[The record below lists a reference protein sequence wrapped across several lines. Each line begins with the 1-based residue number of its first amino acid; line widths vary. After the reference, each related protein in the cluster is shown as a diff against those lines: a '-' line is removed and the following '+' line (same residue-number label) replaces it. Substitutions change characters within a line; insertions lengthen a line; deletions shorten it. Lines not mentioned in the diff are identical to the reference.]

1 MKYRYPMAWV
11 AAITLDLAGCG
22 NDSTSPEPTPPTGD
36 VDYYTRTEVHPEGQ
50 VVQTA
55 NGYTV
60 DGALHLDS
68 EAGRTSFLNAQLDV
82 QFDSE
87 GRLSSVSGRA
97 EIPPPS
103 DRVSFANPIQADV
116 GFFTGKFLNDN
127 RDLPILLKDKLEY
140 FIFYFAV
147 VVEMRIRDD
156 DSATEAPL
164 TISAPVGGQVLMVT
178 EYTDPMWFVYGEQDL
193 AGAVGNGT
201 SWRGRLPYVPS
212 RPAKDIYSFD
222 GKSIRVGKFEVKEIF
237 EIEGTIIEGTHAGI
251 HLMFDPIDADLDAG
265 YGYGINGAMNLSLP
279 VKDVVEFGLPIAEGS
294 AAIRAE
300 ASTSNGV
307 FAGAFIDG
315 VADAGQW
322 WPDFI
327 PIRPVANLAVRGL
340 VETTGAF
347 DLRVHGE
354 YGIEAF
360 EAPQKLVGDFH
371 LTPEAL
377 TLAGAVVTG
386 DATYQL
392 TGVVTGSETTIIA
405 APPQPLL
412 ERISGAVNTELEE
425 SIAEAQQAWE
435 DLQEATANYEL
446 ELSLRGLRAVLPS
459 AIDFAKREMSR
470 QIDARLAEHQ
480 GTIYYSSLRD
490 FLYREDDKYYAI
502 LDNLKALALATHD
515 SDAWRAAIEAALRTA
530 ASYAFFDETF
540 RYIVLGQTLATVHI
554 RVPILSESQVAQ
566 INFAA
571 NNVRY
576 IKETWDVKVR
586 AQEIY
591 DRIPHREIFERV
603 RDDIRNGVVAIPS
616 ITEIGYVQPHLSPD
630 IALFAT
636 IGGVRHDL
644 GAANLFDLA
653 EMSATLA
660 AKVVSILIGG

>member
-1 MKYRYPMAWV
+1 MKPRKAMLSV
-11 AAITLDLAGCG
+11 AAVTFMLAGCG
-22 NDSTSPEPTPPTGD
+22 EDSTSPEPTPPPED
-36 VDYYTRTEVHPEGQ
+36 VHHYTRTDLHPEGQ
-50 VVQTA
+50 VVETA

-60 DGALHLDS
+60 QGALHVDNES
-68 EAGRTSFLNAQLDV
+68 GQTSFLNAALNV
-82 QFDSE
+82 QFDNE
-87 GRLSSVSGRA
+87 GRLSSVSGSA
-97 EIPPPS
+97 QIPPPS
-103 DRVSFANPIQADV
+103 DRVSFADPIQADV

-127 RDLPILLKDKLEY
+127 RELPILLKDKLEY

-147 VVEMRIRDD
+147 AVEMRIRDD
-156 DSATEAPL
+156 DSATEAAL

-178 EYTDPMWFVYGEQDL
+178 DYTDPMYFVYGEQDL
-193 AGAVGNGT
+193 VGAAGNGT
-201 SWRGRLPYVPS
+201 SWRGRLPYVPI
-212 RPAKDIYSFD
+212 RPAQDIYSFD
-222 GKSIRVGKFEVKEIF
+222 GKSIRVGKFEVKQIF

-294 AAIRAE
+294 AAIRGQ
-300 ASTSNGV
+300 ASTSSGV

-315 VADAGQW
+315 VADAFQW
-322 WPDFI
+322 WPNII
-327 PIRPVANLAVRGL
+327 PIKPVATLSVQGL

-347 DLRVHGE
+347 DLHLHGE
-354 YGIEAF
+354 YGLEAF
-360 EAPQKLVGDFH
+360 ESPQKLVGDFH

-412 ERISGAVNTELEE
+412 ERISSAVNTELED

-435 DLQEATANYEL
+435 DLQEATADYEF
-446 ELSLRGLRAVLPS
+446 ELSLRGLRAALLP
-459 AIDFAKREMSR
+459 AIDFAKREISR
-470 QIDARLAEHQ
+470 QINARLAEHQ
-480 GTIYYSSLRD
+480 GRVYYDALRD
-490 FLYREDDKYYAI
+490 FIYNADNKYYSA
-502 LDNLKALALATHD
+502 LDNLRAQALATQD

-530 ASYAFFDETF
+530 ASYAWFDETF
-540 RYIVLGQTLATVHI
+540 EYKILGQTVATVRI
-554 RVPILSESQVAQ
+554 RIHILSDEQVAQ
-566 INFAA
+566 INLAA

-576 IKETWDVKVR
+576 IKETWEVKVR
-586 AQEIY
+586 AQDIY
-591 DRIPHREIFERV
+591 DRIPDREIFERV

-636 IGGVRHDL
+636 IGGTRHDV
-644 GAANLFDLA
+644 GAADLFDLA

-660 AKVVSILIGG
+660 AKVVSILVGG